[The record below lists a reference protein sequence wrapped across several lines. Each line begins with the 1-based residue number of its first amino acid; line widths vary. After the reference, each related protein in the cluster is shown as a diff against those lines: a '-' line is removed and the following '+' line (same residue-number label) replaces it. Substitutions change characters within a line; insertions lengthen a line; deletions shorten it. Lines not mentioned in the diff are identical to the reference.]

1 MGAQGSQDEPTRDS
15 DPSDRWLSCVGF
27 RLDLP
32 PCSTTTESWETCTL
46 RRQCRLPLRAE
57 LGRKPGLLIGCIS
70 RQCRY
75 SSNRSNREKGT
86 ATSLMHVTG
95 ETLSM
100 KSQGNL
106 PSSTHSSR
114 NAPRHPEAL
123 GRTCW
128 GSLGHPRAPQTGS
141 EPRDSH

>member
-1 MGAQGSQDEPTRDS
+1 MSPHGTVTPVTGGSAVLVLGWICLLQHHHRKLGDVHP
-15 DPSDRWLSCVGF
+15 
-27 RLDLP
+27 RLQP
-32 PCSTTTESWETCTL
+32 
-46 RRQCRLPLRAE
+46 RAE

-70 RQCRY
+70 RRCRY
-75 SSNRSNREKGT
+75 PTNRSNTEKCT

-100 KSQGNL
+100 KSQGN
-106 PSSTHSSR
+106 PPNSTHSSR

-128 GSLGHPRAPQTGS
+128 GSLGHPRTPQTGS
-141 EPRDSH
+141 EPRDPRH